1 MHPNIVT
8 FCDKNYITV
17 GKNWLNCISKLGLR
31 NNVKIITLDDE
42 TRNEFDEDISIYKPL
57 PLGDHDLN
65 SLWVHRMKV
74 LFELLENEGDLIHSD
89 ADALWLKNPFND
101 IQQCNADVV
110 FTQGTIWPP
119 DVHLKQG
126 FVLCCGFFYLSQNTR
141 TFKFMNKVLSRLLI
155 EKDDQVAVNRVVAES
170 LQSWDIKQPYKV
182 AFRSTHFVASRS
194 IISSSNLCIDG
205 EVLKVALLP
214 HHKYPRLLKEI
225 LPEFVVV
232 HPLSGKTSVEK
243 KEIFA
248 NLGLWN

>member
-1 MHPNIVT
+1 M
-8 FCDKNYITV
+8 
-17 GKNWLNCISKLGLR
+17 NCISKLGLR
-31 NNVKIITLDDE
+31 SNAKIITLDDE
-42 TRNEFDEDISIYKPL
+42 THREFDSDISIHKPV
-57 PLGDHDLN
+57 PLGDHSLN

-126 FVLCCGFFYLSQNTR
+126 FVLCCGFFYLSQNIR
-141 TFKFMNKVLSRLLI
+141 TLKFMNKVLSRLSI

-170 LQSWDIKQPYKV
+170 LQSWNVNQPYRI
-182 AFRSTHFVASRS
+182 AFGNTHFIASHS
-194 IISSSNLCIDG
+194 IIRSQNLSIDG
-205 EVLKVALLP
+205 EVLSMSILP
-214 HHKYPRLLKEI
+214 HHKYPRLLQEI

-232 HPLSGKTSVEK
+232 HPLSGKTLDEK
-243 KEIFA
+243 KEIFT